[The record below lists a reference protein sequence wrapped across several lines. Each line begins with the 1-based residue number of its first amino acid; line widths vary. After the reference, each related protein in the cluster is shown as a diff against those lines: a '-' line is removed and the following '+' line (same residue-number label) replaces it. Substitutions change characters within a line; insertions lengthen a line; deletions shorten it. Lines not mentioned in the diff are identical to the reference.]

1 MNQRSEAQDVPVV
14 GIGSSAGGLEAL
26 REMFASAEVPT
37 GLAFVVVQ
45 HLDPHHESML
55 AELIGRHTALSVKQC
70 QGGERIQPDTVFIIP
85 PGHGLSISNGTLEL
99 TNFAQPRGL
108 RRPIDDF
115 FISLAND
122 QNGNAACVILSG
134 TGADGSTGL
143 RAIKENGGLCV
154 AQEPATAKYDG
165 MPLAAAGTGLVDFI
179 QPPDKILTCITG
191 FFFRRTKVLAD
202 AQPSLVEDHID
213 ELCRTLRN
221 SVGHDFSGYK
231 KTTFIRR
238 IERRMHVLGIEHAK
252 EYLHRLQ
259 RDHEECEALF
269 RDLLINVT
277 RFFRDR
283 EFFDVLRDR
292 AIRPLLQ
299 SQEAREDGVRVW
311 VPGCSSGE
319 EAYSIAM
326 LFAEAARELQVMC
339 DVQIFATDIDE
350 SMLQIAR
357 SGSYPNA
364 ALADIPPALQE
375 QYIVPHKDRFNF
387 VGQIRDMIRFSGHSL
402 VKDPPF
408 SKIDL
413 VSCRNLL
420 IYFDD
425 KLQKTIMP
433 LFHYALRPG
442 GFLFLGPSES
452 VGRFETVFASIDQK
466 ARLFERLPG
475 LPTYPIPLP
484 GGRQDQGRRSGGAD
498 VQHDTARSDDE
509 TVVSRL
515 LERYVPASML
525 LDQEGQI
532 MAAFGKLS
540 RFFDFPVSR
549 SNETSAASLARP
561 GVKEQIGPLLRQA
574 HAAKKRVMSSKVEVI
589 TEFGSLTTDIICDP
603 VDDDRFLLVFQD
615 TGQFK
620 PLEESDLINLEPS
633 NGHVEALERELRSA
647 KHRLRSATEE
657 LETAN
662 EELKSSNE
670 EMMSMNEEL
679 QSTNEELT
687 TVNDELK
694 NKIEQ
699 LTIANTDLRNFFDST
714 NLAIIVLDR
723 NLRVR
728 SFTRAATE
736 IMPLQ
741 ASDRGR
747 PISDVTTRI
756 LTPDYLDQVRSVM
769 DDGVDYQDT
778 VWHEETRKTFTL
790 RILPY
795 RISDGTITG
804 ATIVMTD
811 ISHAVSVETQLQREQ
826 NRHELAIEAAGI
838 GVWEYLPER
847 QEFLLG
853 GSTRELLQAQSN
865 YLSTHDF
872 LAKIREEDRI
882 EVLEAIQ
889 QAEKDHGGFDLT
901 TELAST
907 QGSRWIKVFGRY
919 VGDVDSPRIIGVT
932 VDVTAEYRLAETREL
947 MLNEMNHRVKNLFAM
962 IGGILRMAGRKHDTV
977 QSLVADV
984 EGRILALGN
993 AHSLASNQKRTGP
1006 VEIAELVKTILA
1018 PYEQKG
1024 GIEISQDSLP
1034 IPAKCIT
1041 PLTLILHEWS
1051 TNALKYGAL
1060 GKSDGKLD
1068 VSWDEDNENIY
1079 LLWNETIGKPVVEFG
1094 EKGFGTL
1101 LLSSAARQ
1109 LGGEIDTKLDGSEL
1123 HHILTLPRSVLNDT
1137 QIGTHH

>member
-1 MNQRSEAQDVPVV
+1 MDQRAEAQDVPVV

-26 REMFASAEVPT
+26 REMFSSAEVPT

-115 FISLAND
+115 FVSLAND

-143 RAIKENGGLCV
+143 RAVKENGGLCV
-154 AQEPATAKYDG
+154 AQEPETAKYDG

-179 QPPDKILTCITG
+179 QPPDKILACIAG

-202 AQPSLVEDHID
+202 EQPSLVEDHID
-213 ELCRTLRN
+213 ELCKTLRS

-231 KTTFIRR
+231 KTTFVRR
-238 IERRMHVLGIEHAK
+238 IERRMHVLGIERAR

-259 RDHEECEALF
+259 RDQDECEALF

-299 SQEAREDGVRVW
+299 SQEARDGGVRVW

-326 LFAEAARELQVMC
+326 LFAEAARELQILC

-364 ALADIPPALQE
+364 ALADIPAALHE
-375 QYIVPHKDRFNF
+375 RYIIPHKDRFNF

-413 VSCRNLL
+413 ISCRNLL
-420 IYFDD
+420 IYFDY

-484 GGRQDQGRRSGGAD
+484 GGRQDQGRRPGGSD
-498 VQHDTARSDDE
+498 VQHDAARSDDE

-574 HAAKKRVMSSKVEVI
+574 HSAKKRVISSKVEVI

-615 TGQFK
+615 AGQFT
-620 PLEESDLINLEPS
+620 PLEESDLISLEPS

-736 IMPLQ
+736 IFPLQ

-747 PISDVTTRI
+747 PISDVTTRL
-756 LTPDYLDQVRSVM
+756 LTPDYLDHVRHVM
-769 DDGVDYQDT
+769 DEGVDYQDT

-795 RISDGTITG
+795 KTTDGTITG

-826 NRHELAIEAAGI
+826 NRHELAVEAAGI
-838 GVWEYLPER
+838 GVWEYLPAR

-853 GSTRELLQAQSN
+853 GSTRELLQAQSDH
-865 YLSTHDF
+865 LSKQDF
-872 LAKIREEDRI
+872 LAKIRQDDRI
-882 EVLEAIQ
+882 QVLEALQ

-901 TELAST
+901 TELASA

-919 VGDVDSPRIIGVT
+919 VGDTDSPRIIGVT

-962 IGGILRMAGRKHDTV
+962 IGGILRMAARKHDTV

-1018 PYEQKG
+1018 PYERKG
-1024 GIEISQDSLP
+1024 GIKISQGSLP

-1060 GKSDGKLD
+1060 GQSQGKLN
-1068 VSWDEDNENIY
+1068 VSWKEDNENIY
-1079 LLWNETIGKPVVEFG
+1079 LLWNETIGKPVVAFG

-1109 LGGEIDTKLDGSEL
+1109 LGGAIDTKLEGSEL

-1137 QIGTHH
+1137 QIGTHR

>member
-1 MNQRSEAQDVPVV
+1 
-14 GIGSSAGGLEAL
+14 
-26 REMFASAEVPT
+26 
-37 GLAFVVVQ
+37 
-45 HLDPHHESML
+45 
-55 AELIGRHTALSVKQC
+55 
-70 QGGERIQPDTVFIIP
+70 
-85 PGHGLSISNGTLEL
+85 
-99 TNFAQPRGL
+99 
-108 RRPIDDF
+108 
-115 FISLAND
+115 
-122 QNGNAACVILSG
+122 
-134 TGADGSTGL
+134 
-143 RAIKENGGLCV
+143 
-154 AQEPATAKYDG
+154 
-165 MPLAAAGTGLVDFI
+165 
-179 QPPDKILTCITG
+179 
-191 FFFRRTKVLAD
+191 
-202 AQPSLVEDHID
+202 
-213 ELCRTLRN
+213 
-221 SVGHDFSGYK
+221 
-231 KTTFIRR
+231 
-238 IERRMHVLGIEHAK
+238 
-252 EYLHRLQ
+252 
-259 RDHEECEALF
+259 
-269 RDLLINVT
+269 
-277 RFFRDR
+277 
-283 EFFDVLRDR
+283 
-292 AIRPLLQ
+292 
-299 SQEAREDGVRVW
+299 
-311 VPGCSSGE
+311 
-319 EAYSIAM
+319 
-326 LFAEAARELQVMC
+326 
-339 DVQIFATDIDE
+339 
-350 SMLQIAR
+350 
-357 SGSYPNA
+357 
-364 ALADIPPALQE
+364 
-375 QYIVPHKDRFNF
+375 
-387 VGQIRDMIRFSGHSL
+387 MIRFSGHSL

-420 IYFDD
+420 IYFDER
-425 KLQKTIMP
+425 LQKTIMP

-442 GFLFLGPSES
+442 GYLFLGPSES
-452 VGRFETVFASIDQK
+452 VGRFETVFSSVDQK

-484 GGRQDQGRRSGGAD
+484 GGRQDQGRKTNGSDASNAM
-498 VQHDTARSDDE
+498 ARNDDE
-509 TVVSRL
+509 SVVSRL

-540 RFFDFPVSR
+540 PFFDFPVSR

-574 HAAKKRVMSSKVEVI
+574 RTAKKRVISSKVEVV

-603 VDDDRFLLVFQD
+603 LDDDRFLLVFQD
-615 TGQFK
+615 GRQFT
-620 PLEESDLINLEPS
+620 PLAESDLIELEPS

-714 NLAIIVLDR
+714 SLAIIVLDR

-736 IMPLQ
+736 IFPLQ

-747 PISDVTTRI
+747 PISDVTMHL
-756 LTPDYLDQVRSVM
+756 LTPDYINRVRSVM
-769 DDGVDYQDT
+769 EDGVEYQDT
-778 VWHEETRKTFTL
+778 VWQEETRKTFTL

-795 RISDGTITG
+795 RTSDRTITG
-804 ATIVMTD
+804 ATIVMAD
-811 ISHAVSVETQLQREQ
+811 ISHAVSVESQLHREQ

-838 GVWEYLPER
+838 GVWEYLPEK
-847 QEFLLG
+847 QQFILG
-853 GSTRELLQAQSN
+853 GSTKELLQAQTDH
-865 YLSTHDF
+865 LSTHEF
-872 LAKIREEDRI
+872 LAKIRQEDRTQ
-882 EVLEAIQ
+882 VLEAIRQ
-889 QAEKDHGGFDLT
+889 TERDQGGFDMT
-901 TELAST
+901 TELSST
-907 QGSRWIKVFGRY
+907 HGPRWIKVFGRY
-919 VGDVDSPRIIGVT
+919 VGDVEAPRIIGVT

-977 QSLVADV
+977 QGLVSDV

-993 AHSLASNQKRTGP
+993 AHSLASNQKRTVP

-1018 PYEQKG
+1018 PYDRQG
-1024 GIEISQDSLP
+1024 SIEISQDPLP
-1034 IPAKCIT
+1034 IPAKSIT

-1060 GKSDGKLD
+1060 GQSDGKLK
-1068 VSWDEDNENIY
+1068 VSWKQDKENIY
-1079 LLWNETIGKPVVEFG
+1079 LLWNEMVGTPVVAFG

-1109 LGGEIDTKLDGSEL
+1109 LGGVIDTKLEGSTL
-1123 HHILTLPRSVLNDT
+1123 DHILTLPRSVLNDT
-1137 QIGTHH
+1137 QIGTHR

>member
-1 MNQRSEAQDVPVV
+1 MDQRVEAQNVPVV

-26 REMFASAEVPT
+26 REMFSNAEVPT

-99 TNFAQPRGL
+99 TDFAQPRGL

-143 RAIKENGGLCV
+143 RAVKENGGLCV
-154 AQEPATAKYDG
+154 AQEPMTAKYDG

-179 QPPDKILTCITG
+179 QPPEKILACISG

-202 AQPSLVEDHID
+202 EHPSLVAEHID

-238 IERRMHVLGIEHAK
+238 IERRMHVLGIERAK
-252 EYLHRLQ
+252 DYLHRLQ
-259 RDHEECEALF
+259 KDQEECEALF

-283 EFFDVLRDR
+283 EFFDVLREK
-292 AIRPLLQ
+292 AILPLLD
-299 SQEAREDGVRVW
+299 SQKGRDGGIRVW

-326 LFAEAARELQVMC
+326 LFAEAAREKQVMC

-364 ALADIPPALQE
+364 ALADIPFSLQE
-375 QYIVPHKDRFNF
+375 HYIIPHKDRFNF

-425 KLQKTIMP
+425 RLQKTIMP

-442 GFLFLGPSES
+442 GYLFLGPSES
-452 VGRFETVFASIDQK
+452 VGRFENVFSSIDQK
-466 ARLFERLPG
+466 ARLFERQPG

-484 GGRQDQGRRSGGAD
+484 GGRQDPGRKPSGSDAPNG
-498 VQHDTARSDDE
+498 TARNDDE
-509 TVVSRL
+509 RVVSRL

-525 LDQEGQI
+525 LDHEGQI

-540 RFFDFPVSR
+540 PFFDFPVSR

-574 HAAKKRVMSSKVEVI
+574 RTAKKRVISSKIEVV

-603 VDDDRFLLVFQD
+603 LDDDRFLLVFQD
-615 TGQFK
+615 GRQFT
-620 PLEESDLINLEPS
+620 PLEESDLIELEPS

-714 NLAIIVLDR
+714 SLAVIVLDR
-723 NLRVR
+723 DLRVR

-736 IMPLQ
+736 IFPLQ
-741 ASDRGR
+741 PSDRGR
-747 PISDVTTRI
+747 PISDVTMRL
-756 LTPDYLDQVRSVM
+756 LTVDYINRVRSVM
-769 DDGVDYQDT
+769 DDGVEYQDT
-778 VWHEETRKTFTL
+778 VWQEETRKTFTL

-795 RISDGTITG
+795 RTSDGSITG
-804 ATIVMTD
+804 ATIVLAD
-811 ISHAVSVETQLQREQ
+811 ISHAVSVESQLQREQ

-838 GVWEYLPER
+838 GVWEYLPEK
-847 QEFLLG
+847 QQFILG
-853 GSTRELLQAQSN
+853 GSTKELLQATTDH
-865 YLSTHDF
+865 LSTHEF
-872 LAKIREEDRI
+872 LAKIRQEDRTQ
-882 EVLEAIQ
+882 VLEAIRQ
-889 QAEKDHGGFDLT
+889 TEQDQGGFDMT
-901 TELAST
+901 TELCSEH
-907 QGSRWIKVFGRY
+907 GPRWIKVFGRY
-919 VGDVDSPRIIGVT
+919 VGDVDAPRIIGVT

-962 IGGILRMAGRKHDTV
+962 IGGILRMAGRKHETV
-977 QSLVADV
+977 QDLVSDV

-993 AHSLASNQKRTGP
+993 AHSLASNQKRTVP

-1018 PYEQKG
+1018 PYDRKG
-1024 GIEISQDSLP
+1024 GIEISQEPLP

-1060 GKSDGKLD
+1060 GQSDGKLK
-1068 VSWDEDNENIY
+1068 VSWKQDNENIY
-1079 LLWNETIGKPVVEFG
+1079 LLWNESVGKPVGAFG

-1109 LGGEIDTKLDGSEL
+1109 LGGVIDTKLEGSNL
-1123 HHILTLPRSVLNDT
+1123 VHILTLPSSVLNDT
-1137 QIGTHH
+1137 QIGTHR